1 MTVLFSSQALKSMSD
16 DKKLSFEIHES
27 HTPFWDR
34 KDWRY
39 AFVMGG
45 RGNGRSGTASRYS
58 VSELVSTE
66 YTRGALMRAVRE
78 DIRASCWS
86 EIIDRVTEQEAQDQF
101 HIVDNDM
108 FIEYG
113 RNSLR
118 AHGFRASSGSLTA
131 RLKSLAGYNFVWVEE
146 AEEIG
151 EKEFTTLDDTLR
163 TIKGRI
169 RIILSLNTPPKNHWI
184 IKKWFNLRPHDEA
197 RGFYVPS
204 LKPEVTDAIYIP
216 GTWRE
221 NEPNLDPATIER
233 YKGYKNTKPA
243 YYWQVIEG
251 LSPEEKRGKIFTG
264 WQQIDGIPEGARLVR
279 FGEDFGWYPD
289 PACVVAIYY
298 WNGALVIDEVAYGT
312 ELTNEFLAGEIKKTG
327 DAVTIADS
335 AEPKSIAEQNGY
347 KISVIGAA
355 KGRDSV
361 NFRIKITSTKK
372 IYVTARS
379 KNVWDSYE
387 NYAWA
392 EDKDGNPKGEPAHT
406 WSHAMDAVTYAIAD
420 LNNAGTEETEEDKN
434 AGEDA
439 LYSQIGV

>member
-1 MTVLFSSQALKSMSD
+1 MKELA
-16 DKKLSFEIHES
+16 FEVHES
-27 HTPFWDR
+27 HTPVWER
-34 KDWRY
+34 EDWRY
-39 AFVMGG
+39 ALIMGG

-58 VSELVSTE
+58 VSQLVSTE

-78 DIRASCWS
+78 DIRASCWG
-86 EIIDRVTEQEAQDQF
+86 EIIDRVSEQEAEEQF

-131 RLKSLAGYNFVWVEE
+131 RLKSLAGYNYVWIEE

-163 TIKGRI
+163 TTKGRI
-169 RIILSLNTPPKNHWI
+169 RILLSLNTPPKNHWI
-184 IKKWFNLRPHDEA
+184 IKRWFNLTPHPDA

-204 LKPEVTDAIYIP
+204 LKPEMHDAIHIP

-221 NEPNLDPATIER
+221 NEPNVDPATIQR
-233 YKGYKNTKPA
+233 YQNYKVNKPS

-264 WQQIDGIPEGARLVR
+264 WHQIDGIPEGARLVR

-298 WNGALVIDEVAYGT
+298 WNGAYVIDEIAYGT
-312 ELTNEFLAGEIKKTG
+312 ELTNEYLAGEIKQTG
-327 DAVTIADS
+327 DAPTIADS
-335 AEPKSIAEQNGY
+335 AEPKSIAEQKGY
-347 KISVIGAA
+347 GIHVIGSA
-355 KGRDSV
+355 KGADSV
-361 NFRIKITSTKK
+361 NFRIKVTSTKK

-392 EDKDGNPKGEPAHT
+392 EDKDGNPKGEPVHT
-406 WSHAMDAVTYAIAD
+406 WSHAMDAVTYPIAEMH
-420 LNNAGTEETEEDKN
+420 NAGVDDEEEETEEGSEPTFPD
-434 AGEDA
+434 
-439 LYSQIGV
+439 IGV